1 MNIPSSV
8 WTLLIGIVL
17 TLAGLWYGQN
27 HGLLPTAATDE
38 AILVDSLFNAM
49 MTVSVVIFLIVEGT
63 LVYCAIKYRRRSGDN
78 SDGPPVFGNVPLE
91 ILWTAI
97 PAFIVIGISIYSFEV
112 YNAMGGFNPHDVHEP
127 PVAQEAA
134 RMPGSAIA
142 QRGGT
147 AIAAT
152 LSDTPRQSPQVGEPA
167 HGAGSPSTEPNL
179 NEQKSDE
186 ARQDPATAS
195 VRNDNQIPQQRNA
208 SGVGVVAPTIGP
220 TPDKEGK
227 PPEFVVNV
235 TAMQFAWIFT
245 YPDTGVV
252 ASELHVP
259 VGREIMVN
267 MTAND
272 VIHAFWVPEFRLKQ
286 DAIPGMQSEIR
297 FTPKVVGEYPLICAE
312 LCGPYHGA
320 MKTKVI
326 VEAPE
331 AFDQWLQEQQVASKE
346 TLNQAV
352 AVNPADLSPAEFL
365 APYTSDMGIQP
376 EMLQQIHSNHH
387 H

>member
-1 MNIPSSV
+1 VNIPSSI

-17 TLAGLWYGQN
+17 TLVSLWYGQN

-38 AILVDSLFNAM
+38 AVLVDNLFNAM
-49 MTVSVVIFLIVEGT
+49 MTVSMGIFLLVEGI
-63 LVYCAIKYRRRSGDN
+63 LIYCAFKYRRRPGDD

-91 ILWTAI
+91 ALWTAI
-97 PAFIVIGISIYSFEV
+97 PAIIVIGISIYSFEV
-112 YNAMGGFNPHDVHEP
+112 YNAIGGFNPHDIHEP
-127 PVAQEAA
+127 PVKQTAV
-134 RMPGSAIA
+134 RMPGS
-142 QRGGT
+142 

-152 LSDTPRQSPQVGEPA
+152 LSDTP
-167 HGAGSPSTEPNL
+167 PSTAPNL
-179 NEQKSDE
+179 NQQKSEE

-195 VRNDNQIPQQRNA
+195 VRNDNQIPQQQNA

-227 PPEFVVNV
+227 PPGLVVNL
-235 TAMQFAWIFT
+235 TGMQFAWIVT

-252 ASELHVP
+252 ASEMHVP
-259 VGREIMVN
+259 VGREVMVN

-297 FTPKVVGEYPLICAE
+297 FTPKTVGEYPLICAE

-326 VEAPE
+326 VETPE
-331 AFDQWLQEQQVASKE
+331 AFEQWLQEQQVASKE
-346 TLNQAV
+346 ALNQAV
-352 AVNPADLSPAEFL
+352 AINPANLSPAEFL
-365 APYTSDMGIQP
+365 APYTSNMGIHS
-376 EMLQQIHSNHH
+376 EMLEQIHSNHH